1 MIVMSR
7 PAVMRATSTA
17 RDRVVGTVVTAF
29 AADPAFRFFFP
40 DPGSFVDQATIF
52 AGHLFDKRVDRG
64 TIWIVEGGMSVAM
77 WDEPADAPRD
87 DEPALPADSLARLTA
102 YHATVQDAMPAEK
115 FWYLGI
121 LATHPDGRGRRLG
134 RMVMEPALD
143 LAAEA
148 GMPAYLETTN
158 PNNVD
163 FYRRAGWAT
172 SATLQVESVEIWVM
186 NWLGKQDAQS
196 P

>member
-1 MIVMSR
+1 MGE
-7 PAVMRATSTA
+7 PAVMRATPAA
-17 RDRVVGTVVTAF
+17 RDRVVDTVVTAF

-40 DPGSFVDQATIF
+40 DPDSFVDQATIF
-52 AGHLFDKRVDRG
+52 AGHLFDKRVERG
-64 TIWIVEGGMSVAM
+64 TIWIVERGRSVAM
-77 WDEPADAPRD
+77 WDAPADAPG
-87 DEPALPADSLARLTA
+87 DEPALPAHSLARLTA
-102 YHATVQDAMPAEK
+102 YHAAVQNAMPAEK

-158 PNNVD
+158 PNNVN

-172 SATLQVESVEIWVM
+172 SATLQVDSLKIWVM
-186 NWLGKQDAQS
+186 NWLGKQGAQS
-196 P
+196 S

>member
-1 MIVMSR
+1 VIVMGER
-7 PAVMRATSTA
+7 AVMRATPAA
-17 RDRVVGTVVTAF
+17 RDRVVDTVVTAF

-40 DPGSFVDQATIF
+40 DPDSFVDQATIF
-52 AGHLFDKRVDRG
+52 AGHLFDKRVERG
-64 TIWIVEGGMSVAM
+64 TIWIVDGGMSVAM
-77 WDEPADAPRD
+77 WDEPADASRD
-87 DEPALPADSLARLTA
+87 DEPALRADSLARLTA
-102 YHATVQDAMPAEK
+102 YHAAVQNAMPAEK

-158 PNNVD
+158 SNNLD

-172 SATLQVESVEIWVM
+172 SATLQVDSLAIWVM
-186 NWLGKQDAQS
+186 NWLGRQDAQS
-196 P
+196 S